1 MDICKY
7 TFRVGVYK
15 KGYIIFSNLNANT
28 SHEFFFHVLEDIS
41 KWTLHELFIATGLGP
56 NSFFFIV
63 NCRALSTMF

>member
-15 KGYIIFSNLNANT
+15 KGYIIFSNNLNANT
-28 SHEFFFHVLEDIS
+28 SHEFFFILEDIS
-41 KWTLHELFIATGLGP
+41 KRDPTVLSTAARLAP
-56 NSFFFIV
+56 NSFFYIV